1 MTIVIINENNNK
13 IITFL
18 YLLESYDV
26 WHDMLSHNTM
36 QRLMKYELLPS
47 NDFLEKS

>member
-1 MTIVIINENNNK
+1 MTIVIIDENNNK
-13 IITFL
+13 IISFL

-26 WHDMLSHNTM
+26 WHDRLSHNTM
-36 QRLMKYELLPS
+36 QGFIKYELLPS